1 MRAKQS
7 STASGMYSRTGLFTQ
22 DVPQS
27 VLAGARDRSERSIRR
42 SAALCAGA
50 LALLA
55 IEPVSGGGICG
66 TPPRQHEADRSSG
79 GDVADP
85 VGDKGLSHDALNLL
99 GAVSLYCDLLSAPGV
114 LKPEHRH
121 YAEELRIVG
130 TRSSA
135 LVARL
140 MHSSPAADLPTRGA
154 AGEGKPARPLSLA
167 ALNTAR
173 PVTLRTIVMR
183 CSGVLGQL
191 AGGRAIEVIYG
202 AAASMPVLVS
212 EETVERILV
221 NLVRNAAAA
230 LEERDALRCG
240 KGEGLPVAG
249 RVATDSVTL
258 RESSDGTDDETPG
271 AIRIGVGQLVNR
283 VGDPRPWPFRRVR
296 LTVEDSGC
304 GMTPQQLDQVLC
316 AGGEPLQGG
325 RGIGLRVVR
334 ELVALSGGQLRAMSA
349 PGVGTRM
356 QIEWPA
362 VAMAS
367 WEGGKAGRTQAGTR
381 TPPRSSLHPP
391 GGGQGPIRGRS
402 RLSAASMLTKVESG
416 AGSDAG
422 RRVSC

>member
-7 STASGMYSRTGLFTQ
+7 STASGMYSRTGTFTQ
-22 DVPQS
+22 DVPPS
-27 VLAGARDRSERSIRR
+27 ILAGARDRSERSIHGTSAGRR
-42 SAALCAGA
+42 AGA
-50 LALLA
+50 CDLRGVKPA
-55 IEPVSGGGICG
+55 
-66 TPPRQHEADRSSG
+66 G
-79 GDVADP
+79 GDAADP
-85 VGDKGLSHDALNLL
+85 VGDKGLSHDAQNLL

-135 LVARL
+135 LVVRL
-140 MHSSPAADLPTRGA
+140 MHPSPAAGLPTRGA
-154 AGEGKPARPLSLA
+154 GGEGKPGRPISLA

-173 PVTLRTIVMR
+173 PVTLRTIVTR
-183 CSGVLGQL
+183 CSGMLGQV
-191 AGGRAIEVIYG
+191 AGGRAIEVTYG
-202 AAASMPVLVS
+202 PAASMPVLVS
-212 EETVERILV
+212 EETVERVLV

-230 LEERDALRCG
+230 LEERAEPRCG
-240 KGEGLPVAG
+240 RAGGLQAPG

-258 RESSDGTDDETPG
+258 RESWDGTDDETPG

-304 GMTPQQLDQVLC
+304 GMNPQQLDRVLF
-316 AGGEPLQGG
+316 AGGEPLRGG

-334 ELVALSGGQLRAMSA
+334 ELVASSGGQLRAMSA

-362 VAMAS
+362 VVMAS
-367 WEGGKAGRTQAGTR
+367 WEGVEVGRTQAGTQVS
-381 TPPRSSLHPP
+381 PRDSLHPP
-391 GGGQGPIRGRS
+391 GTDRVPIRRRS
-402 RLSAASMLTKVESG
+402 RLSSANMLAKAESG

-422 RRVSC
+422 RRISC